1 MKMSGANPVHA
12 LFAILRQRVQGAQ
25 KLPGALLPPEA
36 LQQVRDTLQTAGSPG
51 TAEEAAKID
60 SPVITPNDDAMA
72 VAMARLRSNIS
83 FAAADG
89 VNKLNQFESGRSW
102 ELASHD
108 APASQPPPKSSPH
121 AIHAEGAMRF
131 TPSPA
136 DISEAMEVLA
146 ALNSRPHLFGGQV
159 RQEARSD
166 MGWKQIAG
174 RAATIFLGVSILIVV
189 LSAL

>member
-1 MKMSGANPVHA
+1 MKVSGANPVHA

-25 KLPGALLPPEA
+25 KLPGVLLRPEA
-36 LQQVRDTLQTAGSPG
+36 LQQPRDTIQTARSAGI
-51 TAEEAAKID
+51 AEETARID
-60 SPVITPNDDAMA
+60 SPVVTPDDDAMA
-72 VAMARLRSNIS
+72 VAMARLHSNIS

-102 ELASHD
+102 ELAALD
-108 APASQPPPKSSPH
+108 PPASQPHSKSSPH
-121 AIHAEGAMRF
+121 AIHIDGAMRF
-131 TPSPA
+131 TPSSA

-146 ALNSRPHLFGGQV
+146 ALNSRPQLFGGQS
-159 RQEARSD
+159 RHEAKSD

>member
-1 MKMSGANPVHA
+1 MKVSGANPVHA
-12 LFAILRQRVQGAQ
+12 LFAILRQRVPRAQ
-25 KLPGALLPPEA
+25 RLPGALLRPEA
-36 LQQVRDTLQTAGSPG
+36 LQQIRDTIRPAKSLGA
-51 TAEEAAKID
+51 AEETAKID
-60 SPVITPNDDAMA
+60 SAVAAPNDDAMA
-72 VAMARLRSNIS
+72 VTMARLRSHTS

-102 ELASHD
+102 ELASLD
-108 APASQPPPKSSPH
+108 PPVLQPPPGPNPRDV
-121 AIHAEGAMRF
+121 HAESATRF

-136 DISEAMEVLA
+136 DINEAMDVLA
-146 ALNSRPHLFGGQV
+146 ALNSRPQFYGGQS
-159 RQEARSD
+159 RREAKSD

>member
-1 MKMSGANPVHA
+1 MKVSGANPVHA
-12 LFAILRQRVQGAQ
+12 LFSILRQRVQGAQ
-25 KLPGALLPPEA
+25 KLPGALLRPEA
-36 LQQVRDTLQTAGSPG
+36 LQQVKDTIQTARSPVTVEE
-51 TAEEAAKID
+51 TAEID
-60 SPVITPNDDAMA
+60 SPVVMPNDDPMA

-102 ELASHD
+102 ELASLD
-108 APASQPPPKSSPH
+108 ASASQTSQKPSPQG
-121 AIHAEGAMRF
+121 IYVEGAMRF

-146 ALNSRPHLFGGQV
+146 ALNSRPQLYGGQV
-159 RQEARSD
+159 RQEAKSD

>member
-1 MKMSGANPVHA
+1 MKVSGANPVHA
-12 LFAILRQRVQGAQ
+12 LFSILRQRVQGAQ
-25 KLPGALLPPEA
+25 KLPGALLRPEA
-36 LQQVRDTLQTAGSPG
+36 LQQVKDTIQTARSPVTVEE
-51 TAEEAAKID
+51 TAEID
-60 SPVITPNDDAMA
+60 SPVVMPNDDPMA

-102 ELASHD
+102 ELASLD
-108 APASQPPPKSSPH
+108 ASASQTSQKSSPH
-121 AIHAEGAMRF
+121 AIHVEGAMRF

-136 DISEAMEVLA
+136 DINEAMEVLA
-146 ALNSRPHLFGGQV
+146 ALNSRPQLYGGQV
-159 RQEARSD
+159 RQEAKSD

>member
-1 MKMSGANPVHA
+1 MKVSGANPVHA
-12 LFAILRQRVQGAQ
+12 LFAILRQRVHGAQ
-25 KLPGALLPPEA
+25 KLPGVLLRPEA
-36 LQQVRDTLQTAGSPG
+36 LQQVKDTIQTARSPVTVEE
-51 TAEEAAKID
+51 TAEID
-60 SPVITPNDDAMA
+60 SPVVMPNDDPMA

-102 ELASHD
+102 ELASLD
-108 APASQPPPKSSPH
+108 ASASQTSQKSSPH
-121 AIHAEGAMRF
+121 AIHVEGVMRF

-136 DISEAMEVLA
+136 DINEAMEVLA
-146 ALNSRPHLFGGQV
+146 ALNSRPQLYGGQV
-159 RQEARSD
+159 RQEAKSD

>member
-1 MKMSGANPVHA
+1 MKVSGANPVHA
-12 LFAILRQRVQGAQ
+12 LFAMLRQRIHGAQ
-25 KLPGALLPPEA
+25 KLPEAQLRPEA
-36 LQQVRDTLQTAGSPG
+36 SQQARDTVQTARSLDTSEE
-51 TAEEAAKID
+51 TARID
-60 SPVITPNDDAMA
+60 SPVVTPNDDAMA
-72 VAMARLRSNIS
+72 VAVARLRSNIS

-102 ELASHD
+102 ELATPD
-108 APASQPPPKSSPH
+108 IPAPQPHSKSNPH
-121 AIHAEGAMRF
+121 VILVEGATRF

-146 ALNSRPHLFGGQV
+146 ALNSRPQLYGSQM
-159 RQEARSD
+159 RQDAKSD
-166 MGWKQIAG
+166 MGWKQMAG